1 MPSHAL
7 GFYFDYISPYSYLA
21 WCQLDGLARRHDLR
35 VEPRPTLFAALLNH
49 FGHKGPAEIS
59 PKRIYMF
66 KDCLRNATRL
76 GVPFEPV
83 NTHPFNPLPA
93 LRATLL
99 DMDEELRQR
108 LVTRLFE
115 ATWAESRDV
124 GSAEVVAEVC
134 GELGIPDARERVRDP
149 AIKQKLV
156 NASQAAIE
164 AGVFGVPTMIVEGEL
179 FWGTDSLPHLER
191 YLAGQD
197 PVKAEDV
204 ERWDAVPAS
213 ARRK

>member
-1 MPSHAL
+1 MAS
-7 GFYFDYISPYSYLA
+7 
-21 WCQLDGLARRHDLR
+21 W
-35 VEPRPTLFAALLNH
+35 
-49 FGHKGPAEIS
+49 
-59 PKRIYMF
+59 
-66 KDCLRNATRL
+66 
-76 GVPFEPV
+76 
-83 NTHPFNPLPA
+83 
-93 LRATLL
+93 
-99 DMDEELRQR
+99 
-108 LVTRLFE
+108 
-115 ATWAESRDV
+115 
-124 GSAEVVAEVC
+124 
-134 GELGIPDARERVRDP
+134 GIPDARERVRDP
-149 AIKQKLV
+149 AIKQKLI